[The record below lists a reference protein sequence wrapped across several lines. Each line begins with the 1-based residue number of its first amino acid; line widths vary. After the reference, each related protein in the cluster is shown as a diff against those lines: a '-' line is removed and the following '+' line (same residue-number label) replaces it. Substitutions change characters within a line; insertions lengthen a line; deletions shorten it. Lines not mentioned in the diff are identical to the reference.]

1 MQAFKAE
8 NQKKTVLLLVLFPVF
23 LFLIFWIILSLFFT
37 DSGSWDEWLNKTLTI
52 FPLVIIGLGVWWV
65 VSFFLQKD
73 IMFGLSW
80 AKAITRKENPELY
93 NIVENLCISKWLPMP
108 KIAIM
113 NEQWMNA
120 FATWWRQKDSW
131 IAFTSGL
138 LQNLDKREI
147 EAVAGHELTHLINKD
162 SLLMYVAYIF
172 VGVVTLV
179 GQYILRIGYSSS
191 SSKKTSWIF
200 IFGIAFLILWYL
212 FYPLIRLAIS
222 RKREYMADL
231 WSVELTRDNMSMISA
246 LRKISNNSYVA
257 KSNDSI
263 SSFFIAEPKVS
274 VSDAT
279 KAEYWLWNYASRD
292 WKTKTSI
299 WDSHPSIDDRIAKLQ
314 NY

>member
-1 MQAFKAE
+1 
-8 NQKKTVLLLVLFPVF
+8 
-23 LFLIFWIILSLFFT
+23 
-37 DSGSWDEWLNKTLTI
+37 
-52 FPLVIIGLGVWWV
+52 
-65 VSFFLQKD
+65 
-73 IMFGLSW
+73 
-80 AKAITRKENPELY
+80 
-93 NIVENLCISKWLPMP
+93 
-108 KIAIM
+108 
-113 NEQWMNA
+113 
-120 FATWWRQKDSW
+120 
-131 IAFTSGL
+131 
-138 LQNLDKREI
+138 
-147 EAVAGHELTHLINKD
+147 
-162 SLLMYVAYIF
+162 MYVAYIF